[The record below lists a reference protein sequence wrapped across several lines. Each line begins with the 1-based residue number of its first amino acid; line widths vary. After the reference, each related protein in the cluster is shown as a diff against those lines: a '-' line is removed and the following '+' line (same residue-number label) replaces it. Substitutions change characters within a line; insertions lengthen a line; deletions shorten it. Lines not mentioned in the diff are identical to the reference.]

1 MKLSPLS
8 VPYRIVERGGSALVT
23 AIFLVFS
30 GTTALFDQLTHSR
43 LAIAAAFVGLFAAAF
58 VAYEVTYYRRYEYDL
73 TTTTLDIR
81 WGVFFRRSRDIPLRR
96 VQNVDITRNVVQ
108 RSLGIA
114 AVDFETAGD
123 SETEGAI
130 RYLGF
135 EEAKRLQRAIGH
147 RGRDGT
153 RFGSNSATSAPGRSP
168 VPDGVEGRP
177 STEGD
182 AEATKPFTM
191 STDELALL
199 GLLSFDLRGP
209 SALLFLA
216 SGSTPFL
223 PPVVTSGTRTVP
235 VALGGLT
242 LLALVVCLAWT
253 AGIALSVA
261 NYWDF
266 RLAFAPDGL
275 RYKRGL
281 VWRYDGSVPF
291 EKVQT
296 LTVTDN
302 PLKRYFGYASL
313 GIETAGYGPDGR
325 SDRSGR
331 GANVVVP
338 IARRPRVFT
347 LASVIGSFDD
357 AEFDAPT
364 LDDSVFERPPKR
376 VRRRYAVRYL
386 IVLGF
391 VAATYYGA
399 IPYLR
404 GGYPWWLPAV
414 GLPLVA
420 VAAHCKWVNRGYW
433 LGDGVVVTRNGF
445 WNRETKLV
453 PHDRIQTI
461 VDERTLLQRRLH
473 LATVVIDTAGSES
486 ISGRH
491 AAAVDVDDAAA
502 DELRVE
508 LEKRL
513 QSAITRRAPRR

>member
-1 MKLSPLS
+1 
-8 VPYRIVERGGSALVT
+8 
-23 AIFLVFS
+23 
-30 GTTALFDQLTHSR
+30 
-43 LAIAAAFVGLFAAAF
+43 
-58 VAYEVTYYRRYEYDL
+58 
-73 TTTTLDIR
+73 
-81 WGVFFRRSRDIPLRR
+81 
-96 VQNVDITRNVVQ
+96 
-108 RSLGIA
+108 
-114 AVDFETAGD
+114 
-123 SETEGAI
+123 
-130 RYLGF
+130 
-135 EEAKRLQRAIGH
+135 
-147 RGRDGT
+147 
-153 RFGSNSATSAPGRSP
+153 
-168 VPDGVEGRP
+168 
-177 STEGD
+177 
-182 AEATKPFTM
+182 M

-261 NYWDF
+261 DYWDF

-338 IARRPRVFT
+338 IARRPRVTT

-386 IVLGF
+386 IAPRFRRRHV
-391 VAATYYGA
+391 
-399 IPYLR
+399 LR
-404 GGYPWWLPAV
+404 GDPASSA
-414 GLPLVA
+414 GPT
-420 VAAHCKWVNRGYW
+420 RG
-433 LGDGVVVTRNGF
+433 GSRRSDSRSSPS
-445 WNRETKLV
+445 
-453 PHDRIQTI
+453 PH
-461 VDERTLLQRRLH
+461 
-473 LATVVIDTAGSES
+473 TA
-486 ISGRH
+486 SG
-491 AAAVDVDDAAA
+491 
-502 DELRVE
+502 
-508 LEKRL
+508 
-513 QSAITRRAPRR
+513 